1 MSILNPRIIII
12 RRETEFDK
20 IKSVY
25 STLQNAKFDLDRKG
39 ISLSEVENNHYL
51 FLDSLKKIRDSIP
64 IDWKQVTLMRQDISQ
79 FLFMPEDII
88 IAYGQDGLIAN
99 ISKYLDGQIV
109 IGTRFEN
116 DNQNVLNKFLPK
128 DIEEVLHLILKDKIK
143 IEERTMAEA
152 IVTNGE
158 KIYALNE
165 IFIGHRSHQS
175 AKYVIALNKKKE
187 KQFSSGVIVS
197 TGTGMTGWAS
207 SILKSINQTLNINP
221 EDNNLAYFVREC
233 WPGLNNKVD
242 LVFGKLNNNNLE
254 ITSEMDDGGVIF
266 ADGIETDFIKFS
278 WGNKVSI
285 QTSNKKLRLA
295 TI

>member
-175 AKYVIALNKKKE
+175 AKYVISLNKKKE
-187 KQFSSGVIVS
+187 KQFSSGIIVS

-233 WPGLNNKVD
+233 WPGLNKKID
-242 LVFGKLNNNNLE
+242 LVFGTLNNNNLE
-254 ITSEMDDGGVIF
+254 IISEMDDGGVIF